1 MANDITVE
9 AVRLALG
16 LQQLRAEV
24 ASSNIALANTPG
36 HQVQRLEMGSAKA
49 LLRQAAMPGVGQ
61 SLFDSLASLSS
72 TDLASVVADPSAAA
86 AQPDSQVAEMVAASL
101 DYQSLAESLN
111 RHFGLMRLAVS
122 GRSGA

>member
-1 MANDITVE
+1 MATDITVD

-24 ASSNIALANTPG
+24 ASGNIAHGNAPG
-36 HQVQRLEMGSAKA
+36 HQVQRVEMAGAQA
-49 LLRQAAMPGVGQ
+49 LLRQAAMPGANP
-61 SLFDSLASLSS
+61 SLFQNLASLSPS
-72 TDLASVVADPSAAA
+72 DVATVVADPSVAA

-101 DYQSLAESLN
+101 DFQSLAESLN